1 MPMPSAEPTVTIPI
15 AMFFDDLETE
25 LAASRRLLERFPDEH
40 ADWKPHAKSMS
51 LAQLATHV
59 AELPQFGSAIASR
72 PEWNMGVDKYER
84 VHARTRDE
92 LLALHER
99 SADICRKALA
109 ALDAEALEH
118 EWRMH
123 KDGVTFLGGR
133 RGPLLRRMLF
143 SHIAH
148 HRGQLSV
155 YYRMLDVPVPGMYG
169 PSADDVAGR

>member
-1 MPMPSAEPTVTIPI
+1 MATTSADTTAQIPLGMLF
-15 AMFFDDLETE
+15 ADLEEE
-25 LAASRRLLERFPDEH
+25 LASTRRMLERFPDAH
-40 ADWKPHAKSMS
+40 ADWKPHEKSNS

-59 AELPQFGSAIASR
+59 AELPQFGAAIATL
-72 PEWNMGVDKYER
+72 PEWVIGVNKFDR

-99 SADICRKALA
+99 SAGIAREALA
-109 ALDAEALEH
+109 GLDATSLEH
-118 EWRMH
+118 EWRMRMG
-123 KDGVTFLGGR
+123 DTVIVGGR

-155 YYRMLDVPVPGMYG
+155 YYRMLNVPVPGMYG
-169 PSADDVAGR
+169 PSADDKQS